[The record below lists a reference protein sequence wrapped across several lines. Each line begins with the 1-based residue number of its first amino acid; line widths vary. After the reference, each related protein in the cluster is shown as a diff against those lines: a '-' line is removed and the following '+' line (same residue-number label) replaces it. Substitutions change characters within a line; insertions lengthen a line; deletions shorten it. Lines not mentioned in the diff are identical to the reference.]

1 MMVSQ
6 NGNTTKAM
14 KDLKGDKTETVA
26 DAFIMTERFMLG
38 SRKGYR

>member
-6 NGNTTKAM
+6 YGETMKTM
-14 KDLKGDKTETVA
+14 KDLKGDKTGIFA
-26 DAFIMTERFMLG
+26 DTFIMTERYTPG